1 MRAWRGGAGR
11 GGGTGSQPALQGGAA
26 RPNPLHTRTHL
37 SCQGPPGGCARPCTR
52 RRAAPRRAT
61 PAPPGPCP
69 CRPADS
75 DRHGTLTAEGVAY
88 PVTLLDL
95 PAVVE
100 SYKTLDDTN
109 LVKITDVGQ
118 VGGFVPVNKPVAVG
132 EG

>member
-1 MRAWRGGAGR
+1 
-11 GGGTGSQPALQGGAA
+11 
-26 RPNPLHTRTHL
+26 
-37 SCQGPPGGCARPCTR
+37 
-52 RRAAPRRAT
+52 
-61 PAPPGPCP
+61 
-69 CRPADS
+69 
-75 DRHGTLTAEGVAY
+75 VAY